1 MYILSSQSVVNKG
14 SEVIFNETS
23 STYEPLTSATISVFC
38 SHQAKGTKKVSKITL
53 KTIVYISFFLLVLNN
68 LIFAGAPIQIELNDG
83 IHIIRSMPSLAD
95 SSDALKQQN
104 LYMGTEYEE
113 LMNKMMSD
121 EQIMTII
128 YSLQNDPDIKNILN
142 DPDLLNALNAGDIDT
157 LMSNPTFMNL
167 LQNKKIQQIKKRMNQ

>member
-1 MYILSSQSVVNKG
+1 M
-14 SEVIFNETS
+14 
-23 STYEPLTSATISVFC
+23 
-38 SHQAKGTKKVSKITL
+38 SKITI
-53 KTIVYISFFLLVLNN
+53 KTTVYILFFLLILNN
-68 LIFAGAPIQIELNDG
+68 LIFADAPIQIELNDG
-83 IHIIRSMPSLAD
+83 SVIKGEIISFRDGLYTIKTDILGTVKIKESNIHIIRSMPSLEG

-104 LYMGTEYEE
+104 LYMGTEPEE

-167 LQNKKIQQIKKRMNQ
+167 LQNKKIQQIKKRMNQQ

>member
-1 MYILSSQSVVNKG
+1 MAVPDSS
-14 SEVIFNETS
+14 
-23 STYEPLTSATISVFC
+23 
-38 SHQAKGTKKVSKITL
+38 KGTKKVNKIII
-53 KTIVYISFFLLVLNN
+53 KTAVFTFFFLLILNN

-83 IHIIRSMPSLAD
+83 SVIKGEIISFRDGLYTIKTDILGTVKIKESHIHIIRSMTGLEG

-104 LYMGTEYEE
+104 LYRGTELEG

-121 EQIMTII
+121 EQIMTMI
-128 YSLQNDPDIKNILN
+128 YSLQNDPDIKNILK